1 MKIYKFIFE
10 KESVLFLIFVKQ
22 NKKLMENILKI
33 KKKING
39 FIFY

>member
-22 NKKLMENILKI
+22 NKK
-33 KKKING
+33 ING
-39 FIFY
+39 KYIKN